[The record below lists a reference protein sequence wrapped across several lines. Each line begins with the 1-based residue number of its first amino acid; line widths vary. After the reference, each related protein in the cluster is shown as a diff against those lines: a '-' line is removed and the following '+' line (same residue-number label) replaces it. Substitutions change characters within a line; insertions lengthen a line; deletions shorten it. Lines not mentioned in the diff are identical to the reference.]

1 MNNVIDIVNLT
12 PLLFILTL
20 TILTNFIGDTINCK
34 IQGIIKTNFIFK
46 HTIIIFLIYTTIAIM
61 DTNNN
66 NNPIIHL
73 KKTLILWFLYVMFT
87 KTSLNISITIIIL
100 MIFLFIIEEYI
111 KYYKNEKNKN
121 ELLMSKLNKI
131 NNYLKHI
138 ILFVIVFGH
147 LYYIYKKH
155 TKYNIEFDIFKF
167 YNNDIC
173 IKDI

>member
-1 MNNVIDIVNLT
+1 MNNLIDIVNLT

-34 IQGIIKTNFIFK
+34 IQDIVRTHFIFK

-61 DTNNN
+61 NKN
-66 NNPIIHL
+66 NNPVVHF

-100 MIFLFIIEEYI
+100 MIILFIIEEYI
-111 KYYKNEKNKN
+111 KYYKDEKNKN
-121 ELLMSKLNKI
+121 DVLISKLNKI

-138 ILFVIVFGH
+138 ILLVIVLGH

-155 TKYNIEFDIFKF
+155 TKYNINFDIIKF